1 MATSNSYNFNVTG
14 LDIITEALGLAGA
27 YSPGESIDASESAD
41 VLRTLNMMLKS
52 WQMMTMGIWLNKELN
67 LFLGNSQIKYD
78 LGPTGDHCAINA
90 VKTELAVVAASGAS
104 SLTIDGTTGFADTFD
119 RNGIITAVTA
129 AAAGAIT
136 LTGALVA
143 SGIAT
148 LSGER
153 RILIYAAGN
162 ESARTF
168 SIVGQDSAGVA
179 VTENITG
186 PNAGTVYSASTYRTI
201 TSVTVDAATAG
212 NIEVGQV
219 GDPIGIELD
228 NDTLHWTYIAN
239 ALSTTPS
246 LVTALTGAAA
256 IDNHVYSY
264 TIRAPRPVQVV
275 ECRLHKASGVD
286 VPINVEGRLYYQTL
300 STKTQTGTPNQVYYD
315 KQLTDGALYVWP
327 APTDM
332 QDYIKFTARLPI
344 QDMDNLTDDFEV
356 AQEWYLP
363 LAWNLAVLIY
373 PKYHDGRFIDAAT
386 ALKAEALLDEAK
398 TSDGENTPIYIR
410 IGQGRQ

>member
-1 MATSNSYNFNVTG
+1 MATSSSYNFNVTAG
-14 LDIITEALGLAGA
+14 DIITEALGLVGA
-27 YSPGESIDASESAD
+27 YSIGESIDASESAD
-41 VLRTLNMMLKS
+41 ALRSLNMMLKS
-52 WQMMTMGIWLNKELN
+52 WHTTMGIWLNKELN
-67 LFLGNSQIKYD
+67 LFLANATVKYD
-78 LGPTGDHCAINA
+78 LGPTGDHCAVGA
-90 VKTELAVVAASGAS
+90 VKTELAAAAASGAT
-104 SLTIDGTTGFADTFD
+104 SLTIDATTGFGNTFD
-119 RNGIITAVTA
+119 RDGIITAVTPG
-129 AAAGAIT
+129 AAGAIP

-186 PNAGTVYSASTYRTI
+186 PNATTVYSSSAYRTI
-201 TSVTVDAATAG
+201 SSVTVDAGTAG

-219 GDPIGIELD
+219 GDPIGIEQD
-228 NDTLHWTYIAN
+228 NDTLHWTYLAG

-264 TIRAPRPVQVV
+264 TIKAPRPIQIV
-275 ECRLHKASGVD
+275 ECRLHRADGND
-286 VPINVEGRLYYQTL
+286 TPLMIGGRLDYMTL
-300 STKTQTGTPNQVYYD
+300 SNKTQTGTPNQVYYD
-315 KQLTDGALYVWP
+315 KQLTDGALYVWL

-332 QDYIKFTARLPI
+332 QNYLKFTARLPI
-344 QDMDNLTDDFEV
+344 QDMDNLTDDFEI
-356 AQEWYLP
+356 AQEWYEA
-363 LAWNLAVLIY
+363 LAWNLAVRLY
-373 PKYHDGRFIDAAT
+373 PKYQKPIDPT
-386 ALKAEALLDEAK
+386 VALMAERMLDDARA
-398 TSDGENTPIYIR
+398 SDSENVPIYIR
-410 IGQGRQ
+410 IGQYRR